1 MMEVLENVPG
11 RKGGTSFG
19 GVSLT
24 LEFSPGVYV
33 GNYMLVTTPPP
44 FSGCQAPPGL

>member
-1 MMEVLENVPG
+1 MVFF
-11 RKGGTSFG
+11 SG

-33 GNYMLVTTPPP
+33 GNYMLVTI
-44 FSGCQAPPGL
+44 CW

>member
-1 MMEVLENVPG
+1 MVFF
-11 RKGGTSFG
+11 SG

-33 GNYMLVTTPPP
+33 GNYMLVTTTPLP
-44 FSGCQAPPGL
+44 GCQAPPGL